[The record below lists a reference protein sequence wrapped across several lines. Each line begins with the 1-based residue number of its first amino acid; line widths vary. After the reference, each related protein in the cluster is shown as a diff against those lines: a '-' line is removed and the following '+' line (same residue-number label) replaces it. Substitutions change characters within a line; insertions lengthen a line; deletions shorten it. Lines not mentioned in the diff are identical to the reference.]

1 MKNAQLFSQPFNYIF
16 ILIVAALI
24 LFFGF
29 YVVRNVLD
37 LGSNVEF
44 VSFKDNLQKE
54 VSNYFYLTKGSM
66 KSLSLRIPKEI
77 NFVCFVDLSYG
88 PNMGFPTEY
97 AEALIK
103 SKRNYNTFFIPY
115 PNKKALEPAYMN
127 ISHMRPEDPLLC
139 VKTINKL
146 EVKLENMG
154 DYVLIKHEESPI

>member
-66 KSLSLRIPKEI
+66 KSLSLRI
-77 NFVCFVDLSYG
+77 
-88 PNMGFPTEY
+88 
-97 AEALIK
+97 
-103 SKRNYNTFFIPY
+103 
-115 PNKKALEPAYMN
+115 
-127 ISHMRPEDPLLC
+127 
-139 VKTINKL
+139 
-146 EVKLENMG
+146 
-154 DYVLIKHEESPI
+154 

>member
-1 MKNAQLFSQPFNYIF
+1 
-16 ILIVAALI
+16 
-24 LFFGF
+24 
-29 YVVRNVLD
+29 
-37 LGSNVEF
+37 
-44 VSFKDNLQKE
+44 
-54 VSNYFYLTKGSM
+54 
-66 KSLSLRIPKEI
+66 SLRIPKEI